1 MKLATNDPTSEYFI
15 PTFEWINNL
24 KVGDLVPNCFGNLNP
39 ITEIHA
45 RGTDINGRLYICLY
59 TQYHE
64 NSTISGSFK
73 EGELHRSVKLCGKH
87 TSHELNIIES
97 YGV

>member
-39 ITEIHA
+39 IT
-45 RGTDINGRLYICLY
+45 DL
-59 TQYHE
+59 
-64 NSTISGSFK
+64 
-73 EGELHRSVKLCGKH
+73 
-87 TSHELNIIES
+87 
-97 YGV
+97 